1 MSAGHTPGPWVAT
14 GIGGPWEQRLSIRAA
29 GWGCVAHVGVNPSLP
44 HWDLPQ
50 RSNAR
55 LIAAAPE
62 LLEACQ
68 AAWNCIAELS
78 PTQAR
83 VEVAQ
88 LLQAA
93 IEKAEGAET

>member
-1 MSAGHTPGPWVAT
+1 MSTKHTPGPWLLHPCDEALVTINRRPFPQHMSVLGHSQVADA
-14 GIGGPWEQRLSIRAA
+14 EDYA
-29 GWGCVAHVGVNPSLP
+29 
-44 HWDLPQ
+44 
-50 RSNAR
+50 NAQ

-68 AAWNCIAELS
+68 AAWNCIAELT

-88 LLQAA
+88 LLQGAV
-93 IEKAEGAET
+93 EKATGAAP